1 MIGLN
6 ARSRTAR
13 CMRCRVY
20 GVLSGA
26 FNRQPRCLSKLGV
39 YINLHG
45 KIFPKGAIHV
55 NFVVLSKNTM
65 RRVFKVSAKTADSL
79 APPPLPPVIFRVG
92 VTGHRP
98 NRLDPDTSALAERLR
113 SILEQIQTDVLAC
126 ASTHNATAPVQLRL
140 LSSLAEGVD
149 RLAATCAL
157 DLGYRLQTPLPLPRN
172 EYAHD
177 FAGADSL
184 AEFDALLARS
194 ERVFELEASPLHR
207 DFTYRAAGHIVLR
220 QCDLLLAVWD
230 GEPSRGV
237 GGTSELIDAAE
248 EIGRP
253 VLYVDAAAPH
263 DIRFS
268 SGGDVFKGVRELIRN
283 TVGGRNAPSQD
294 LSRYVAERWPKHI
307 ATTSH
312 TMLRLLGEHRLTH
325 AKTPGRDATAE
336 LESPVL
342 ERYFR
347 WADALAVMYGERS
360 RSAAMRMQLLALGAV
375 LAAILILPFEER
387 HLWLQLFSLCEV
399 ACILWLLVE
408 AARARKS
415 DWHARWM
422 TYRSI
427 SERLRCL
434 DFLGPLT
441 ESVPAPLSG
450 GFLSGSGPA
459 EFSTVF
465 VEAVNR
471 EYGLPTAQVDG
482 AFLTARRDALARML
496 KSQASFQHRVA
507 HRYEAVEAALQR
519 VGLLLFLF
527 AVALCLLDVLRAVA
541 PELFER
547 MNSHGV
553 SGVRVATAAAIV
565 PALGAALAGLAA
577 QGEYKRLA
585 LRAAAMSETLRGLLA
600 ELESHTSPSLRT
612 LQALSARVADVLT
625 SEVQDWQV
633 LVAAKPP
640 TLPT

>member
-1 MIGLN
+1 
-6 ARSRTAR
+6 
-13 CMRCRVY
+13 MRQV
-20 GVLSGA
+20 
-26 FNRQPRCLSKLGV
+26 P
-39 YINLHG
+39 
-45 KIFPKGAIHV
+45 
-55 NFVVLSKNTM
+55 
-65 RRVFKVSAKTADSL
+65 KVSEVLVDPFAR
-79 APPPLPPVIFRVG
+79 PPLPPPIFRVG

-98 NRLDPDTSALAERLR
+98 NRLNPDTDALVERLR
-113 SILEQIQTDVLAC
+113 TVLQQIKTDASAC
-126 ASTHNATAPVQLRL
+126 APTRDGTGPVQLRV

-157 DLGYRLQTPLPLPRN
+157 DLGYHLQTPLPLPRE
-172 EYAHD
+172 EYAQD
-177 FAGADSL
+177 FAGAGSL
-184 AEFDALLARS
+184 AEFDALLLRA
-194 ERVFELEASPLHR
+194 ERVFELESSPTHR
-207 DFTYRAAGHIVLR
+207 DFAYRAAGHMVLR
-220 QCDLLLAVWD
+220 QCDLLIAVWD

-248 EIGRP
+248 ETGRP

-263 DIRFS
+263 EVRFS
-268 SGGDVFKGVRELIRN
+268 KSKDVQKGVRELIRS
-283 TVGGRNAPSQD
+283 TIGGLELPSPE
-294 LSRYVAERWPKHI
+294 LARYTAERWPKRV

-312 TMLRLLGEHRLTH
+312 TVLRLLGEHRLLR
-325 AKTPGRDATAE
+325 AKAPGRGPSHE
-336 LESPVL
+336 LHSPVL
-342 ERYFR
+342 GRYFR
-347 WADALAVMYGERS
+347 WADALAVVYGERS
-360 RSAAMRMQLLALGAV
+360 RSAAVRMQLLALGAV

-387 HLWLQLFSLCEV
+387 HLWLQFFSLCEV

-441 ESVPAPLSG
+441 DTVPAPLSG
-450 GFLSGSGPA
+450 GFLSQAGSA
-459 EFSTVF
+459 EFSTTF
-465 VEAVNR
+465 VEAIHR
-471 EYGLPTAQVDG
+471 EYGLPTAQVDSG
-482 AFLTARRDALARML
+482 FLAARKEALARVL

-507 HRYEAVEAALQR
+507 HRYESVERALQR
-519 VGLLLFLF
+519 VGLVLFLF
-527 AVALCLLDVLRAVA
+527 AVALCLLDVLRAIA

-553 SGVRVATAAAIV
+553 SGVRIATAAAIV

-612 LQALSARVADVLT
+612 LQTLSARVADVLT